1 MTAILFAFPLTRRT
15 HFINK
20 QARRVVA
27 LSPAAG
33 EKHLLAQVKIK
44 RDAMARKG
52 ISAEIIER
60 ETAQLESAIRAAI
73 WSAVLRPGGA
83 A

>member
-1 MTAILFAFPLTRRT
+1 MTATLFAFPLTRRT
-15 HFINK
+15 HFIAK

-33 EKHLLAQVKIK
+33 EKHLLAQVQIQ
-44 RDAMARKG
+44 RAALARKG
-52 ISAEIIER
+52 IAAAIIDR
-60 ETAQLESAIRAAI
+60 EAAQLESAIRAAI

>member
-1 MTAILFAFPLTRRT
+1 MTATLFAFPLTRRR
-15 HFINK
+15 HFITK
-20 QARRVVA
+20 QAHRA
-27 LSPAAG
+27 AQLSPEAG
-33 EKHLLAQVKIK
+33 ERHIAAQVKTQ

-73 WSAVLRPGGA
+73 WSAVLLPGGA